1 MSEPLAQRRS
11 DARRTQ
17 ISGGAVHDRPFV
29 RRDAFVGA
37 LSDGVESFA
46 KCHQILP
53 RISRRN
59 HSRSQAFGK
68 FARYRYHSFP
78 SGMSDIV
85 SFDPAWLAKVA

>member
-1 MSEPLAQRRS
+1 MIP
-11 DARRTQ
+11 DARRSSVARCM
-17 ISGGAVHDRPFV
+17 IARLS

-68 FARYRYHSFP
+68 FARYRYHSFQ

-85 SFDPAWLAKVA
+85 SFDPAWLAKVG